1 MKIRIELTEKNC
13 TLTPIPTVSE
23 ANNSD
28 AAYLSEASPTV
39 PAAKEAGTVEAFP
52 TVPVSEE
59 AGRAAEEAG
68 TGGAEEEPTVPEL
81 GLTLA
86 AAELEAYASSRYTH
100 PVTDVTV
107 TVPDGDIPV
116 VEAWAG
122 TGVAT
127 ATPPSDILLKRI
139 TSAVMG
145 AINRYFTDASRA
157 GLFTRPLR
165 VACALRLKDG
175 KYAAVSTPRLLTPA
189 DRAPLVVIR
198 ELQFGGTTLR
208 TRVELMNTPQT
219 LTADIPAFEVPA
231 HLAEKVTHLD
241 IIATRQ
247 CDVLAG
253 DESVEGI
260 RSYALYG
267 ENVRIWHYRRL
278 EADVVAEAAE
288 NDRSFRV
295 IASVPIAEATPGK
308 SGIRLPLG
316 RKNLDDWES
325 FPKADIDNTGGKDP
339 TEPDEPEVPHTHVML
354 STEPL
359 DLGLPERE
367 KRVRGVTLRGIFE
380 RGADDIEMT
389 LYASHHRERWH
400 RLATS
405 RGPHIRFLRAVRCR
419 WLRVEA
425 RLRREAKIDALT
437 FSVAD
442 HRD

>member
-1 MKIRIELTEKNC
+1 
-13 TLTPIPTVSE
+13 
-23 ANNSD
+23 
-28 AAYLSEASPTV
+28 
-39 PAAKEAGTVEAFP
+39 
-52 TVPVSEE
+52 
-59 AGRAAEEAG
+59 
-68 TGGAEEEPTVPEL
+68 
-81 GLTLA
+81 
-86 AAELEAYASSRYTH
+86 
-100 PVTDVTV
+100 
-107 TVPDGDIPV
+107 
-116 VEAWAG
+116 
-122 TGVAT
+122 
-127 ATPPSDILLKRI
+127 
-139 TSAVMG
+139 MG
-145 AINRYFTDASRA
+145 AINRYFTDAARA

-165 VACALRLKDG
+165 VACALRRKDG
-175 KYAAVSTPRLLTPA
+175 KYAAVSTPRLLRPA

-208 TRVELMNTPQT
+208 THVELMNTPQT
-219 LTADIPAFEVPA
+219 LTADIPAFEVA
-231 HLAEKVTHLD
+231 AELAEKVTHLD

-288 NDRSFRV
+288 NDRAFRV
-295 IASVPIAEATPGK
+295 IASVPIAEATAGK
-308 SGIRLPLG
+308 TGIRLPLG

-325 FPKADIDNTGGKDP
+325 FPKADIDSAGGNDP
-339 TEPDEPEVPHTHVML
+339 DQPDEPEVPHTHVML
-354 STEPL
+354 TTKPL

-367 KRVRGVTLRGIFE
+367 KRVRGVTLRGVFG
-380 RGADDIEMT
+380 RGTDDVEMT

-425 RLRREAKIDALT
+425 RLRRGAKVDTLT

-442 HRD
+442 RRD